1 MTNDKR
7 NGPRSIRLKY
17 KKGDLIIK
25 EGDYGISIYKIIQG
39 KVEIFNESDEEE
51 ISLATLGSGEVVGE
65 MTFLSRVT
73 ERRSASVRALEDTE
87 LEVWDPARISKEYEQ
102 MPPIIRHIAD
112 QALKR
117 LIRMNRLIIKMHAK
131 FQKEK

>member
-1 MTNDKR
+1 MTNDKKS
-7 NGPRSIRLKY
+7 GPRPIRLKY
-17 KKGDLIIK
+17 KAGDLIIK
-25 EGDYGISIYKIIQG
+25 EGDYGISIYKIIEG
-39 KVEIFNESDEEE
+39 KVRIFNESDDKE
-51 ISLATLGSGEVVGE
+51 IALATLGCGEVVGE

-73 ERRSASVRALEDTE
+73 ERRSASVKALEDTV
-87 LEVWDPARISKEYEQ
+87 LEVWDPARISREYEQ

-131 FQKEK
+131 LQKK